1 MLIHAL
7 VSDTRVVG
15 VEVIE
20 REGEVVVRCEFRDTL
35 SQRCYVQLASSE
47 VEGGFLQGGCVEGDG
62 ALRFPGLLPATYTVL
77 VYGVPGG
84 GGGEE
89 SCSPAPGDP
98 DYISVATVYGPRPS
112 TVPTQPSVTDS
123 TLVLHTRFIYQR
135 CVHIGSL
142 VIPKSSNP
150 WCAEGKLSALVTC
163 LH

>member
-1 MLIHAL
+1 M
-7 VSDTRVVG
+7 
-15 VEVIE
+15 EVIE

-35 SQRCYVQLASSE
+35 SQRCYVQLVSSE
-47 VEGGFLQGGCVEGDG
+47 VEGGFLQGGCVEGEG

-77 VYGVPGG
+77 VYGVA

-123 TLVLHTRFIYQR
+123 TLVLHTVY
-135 CVHIGSL
+135 
-142 VIPKSSNP
+142 
-150 WCAEGKLSALVTC
+150 LSALCTHRITC
-163 LH
+163 YSKELKSLVR

>member
-1 MLIHAL
+1 MHVLP
-7 VSDTRVVG
+7 SGTRVIG

-35 SQRCYVQLASSE
+35 SQRCYVQLVSSE
-47 VEGGFLQGGCVEGDG
+47 VEGGCVEGEGEGEG

-77 VYGVPGG
+77 VYGVAG

-112 TVPTQPSVTDS
+112 SVPTQPSVTNS
-123 TLVLHTRFIYQR
+123 TLVLHT
-135 CVHIGSL
+135 
-142 VIPKSSNP
+142 K
-150 WCAEGKLSALVTC
+150 
-163 LH
+163 